1 MGYPSPP
8 PSSQGV
14 ESMAEPQR
22 TGGSKTSPPMSPADT
37 AQSAAL
43 AVQAAQ
49 RAEILKQVGIL
60 VRKTASKAALE
71 TVGSAALMSVGIP
84 PGLAIAVGKSILNS
98 NEVGALVNAF
108 SRENTGVNLST
119 LLAVIQGQPGADYQA
134 IIDALKLLQQ
144 QQANSLQLQE
154 QTQAPPV
161 DYQAVIT
168 KLTRRLLAA
177 AQQAVAQQQAPSQQ
191 HISQTS
197 NRTRT
202 LGGSGK
208 LAKL

>member
-1 MGYPSPP
+1 MAE
-8 PSSQGV
+8 SQG
-14 ESMAEPQR
+14 
-22 TGGSKTSPPMSPADT
+22 TGGSTTSAPPMSPADA

-43 AVQAAQ
+43 AAQAAQ

-60 VRKTASKAALE
+60 VCKTAGKAALE
-71 TVGSAALMSVGIP
+71 IVGSAALLSLGT

-98 NEVGALVNAF
+98 NEVGALVNSF
-108 SRENTGVNLST
+108 SRANTGVNLST
-119 LLAVIQGQPGADYQA
+119 LLAVIQGQPGVDYQA

-144 QQANSLQLQE
+144 QQANSLQLQG

-161 DYQAVIT
+161 DSQAVIT

-177 AQQAVAQQQAPSQQ
+177 AQQAVAQQQAPPQQ